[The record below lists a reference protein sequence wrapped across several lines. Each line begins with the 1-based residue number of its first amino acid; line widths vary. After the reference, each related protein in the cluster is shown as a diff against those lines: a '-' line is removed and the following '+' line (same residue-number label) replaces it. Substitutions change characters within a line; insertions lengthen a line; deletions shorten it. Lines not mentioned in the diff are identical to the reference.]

1 MLARSG
7 LGVQDADEVQL
18 QRWLAQ
24 EEGERDASRIAFQ
37 RLHGAVDVY
46 RQRLAALRPQP
57 DGDPRPSIAR
67 ARELLQSMEA
77 EVASLR
83 SVQVPHPPSR
93 VSTYEVLSQ
102 SLKETQ
108 RQCEA
113 LNQEMVQQ
121 ADGNEKLLE
130 SMGSVKAA
138 NKGLL
143 EQIRSQ
149 QSDLAQLTQQCV
161 GCEERLEQLRKR
173 QDMEREQ
180 SRIDGLHQVALLRE
194 AWAERRSEVQQLLT
208 QQLRS
213 VQLKAVSL
221 QSSIKELSGELKA
234 RRQESQAL
242 AAEVAAWFSLW
253 QQDVPAQL
261 LEPFRRRKQ
270 QKVEVEKCI
279 GGLRSQLSQEREERH
294 QESLQ
299 WGRKYGELQT
309 DKEDLQA
316 RLVRECSQLE
326 ARLQALEKRQLEE
339 RHSWVEERTRMEEQ
353 CREQLAQLETC
364 EADFETLTRASS
376 LTETALSSK
385 LAETQSL
392 TKVVHE
398 LQRQAREAK
407 DALAAAVSSN
417 DHLKEQLHEQQAR
430 LEEKSGQDL
439 QECQEPFEERLVEV
453 KRQAEAEVA
462 LTNKQIE
469 AMDGEVQ
476 ECDQELVRL
485 LTEQEALMDEVKH
498 LAGDA
503 SFWRSSWD
511 AENAN
516 REALENEMNAAKHHF
531 NGELLTLETDCERI
545 AVNNED
551 LEQEIRDL
559 SGEAQQKRRLMVSRE
574 GESSAR
580 QAAAEAHL
588 KESQELLGFC
598 HQRLRDAA
606 EQRARATADA

>member
-1 MLARSG
+1 M
-7 LGVQDADEVQL
+7 
-18 QRWLAQ
+18 
-24 EEGERDASRIAFQ
+24 
-37 RLHGAVDVY
+37 
-46 RQRLAALRPQP
+46 
-57 DGDPRPSIAR
+57 
-67 ARELLQSMEA
+67 
-77 EVASLR
+77 
-83 SVQVPHPPSR
+83 
-93 VSTYEVLSQ
+93 
-102 SLKETQ
+102 
-108 RQCEA
+108 
-113 LNQEMVQQ
+113 
-121 ADGNEKLLE
+121 
-130 SMGSVKAA
+130 
-138 NKGLL
+138 
-143 EQIRSQ
+143 
-149 QSDLAQLTQQCV
+149 
-161 GCEERLEQLRKR
+161 
-173 QDMEREQ
+173 
-180 SRIDGLHQVALLRE
+180 
-194 AWAERRSEVQQLLT
+194 
-208 QQLRS
+208 
-213 VQLKAVSL
+213 
-221 QSSIKELSGELKA
+221 
-234 RRQESQAL
+234 
-242 AAEVAAWFSLW
+242 
-253 QQDVPAQL
+253 
-261 LEPFRRRKQ
+261 
-270 QKVEVEKCI
+270 
-279 GGLRSQLSQEREERH
+279 
-294 QESLQ
+294 
-299 WGRKYGELQT
+299 
-309 DKEDLQA
+309 
-316 RLVRECSQLE
+316 
-326 ARLQALEKRQLEE
+326 
-339 RHSWVEERTRMEEQ
+339 
-353 CREQLAQLETC
+353 
-364 EADFETLTRASS
+364 
-376 LTETALSSK
+376 
-385 LAETQSL
+385 
-392 TKVVHE
+392 KVVHE

-598 HQRLRDAA
+598 QQRLRDAA
-606 EQRARATADA
+606 EQRARATADAEGRQKAQEVISVLERNLATQVQARFTMRERYGTMLENERQLHEQATQTVTRDQ

>member
-1 MLARSG
+1 
-7 LGVQDADEVQL
+7 
-18 QRWLAQ
+18 
-24 EEGERDASRIAFQ
+24 
-37 RLHGAVDVY
+37 
-46 RQRLAALRPQP
+46 
-57 DGDPRPSIAR
+57 
-67 ARELLQSMEA
+67 
-77 EVASLR
+77 
-83 SVQVPHPPSR
+83 
-93 VSTYEVLSQ
+93 
-102 SLKETQ
+102 
-108 RQCEA
+108 
-113 LNQEMVQQ
+113 
-121 ADGNEKLLE
+121 
-130 SMGSVKAA
+130 
-138 NKGLL
+138 
-143 EQIRSQ
+143 
-149 QSDLAQLTQQCV
+149 
-161 GCEERLEQLRKR
+161 
-173 QDMEREQ
+173 
-180 SRIDGLHQVALLRE
+180 
-194 AWAERRSEVQQLLT
+194 
-208 QQLRS
+208 
-213 VQLKAVSL
+213 
-221 QSSIKELSGELKA
+221 
-234 RRQESQAL
+234 
-242 AAEVAAWFSLW
+242 
-253 QQDVPAQL
+253 
-261 LEPFRRRKQ
+261 
-270 QKVEVEKCI
+270 
-279 GGLRSQLSQEREERH
+279 
-294 QESLQ
+294 
-299 WGRKYGELQT
+299 
-309 DKEDLQA
+309 
-316 RLVRECSQLE
+316 
-326 ARLQALEKRQLEE
+326 
-339 RHSWVEERTRMEEQ
+339 MEEQ

-476 ECDQELVRL
+476 ECDQDRATELVRL

-516 REALENEMNAAKHHF
+516 REERGFTCGFIRQALENEMNAAKHHF

-598 HQRLRDAA
+598 QQRLRDAA
-606 EQRARATADA
+606 EQRARATADAEGRQKAQEVQARFTMRERYGTMLENERQLHEQAKQECDRDSVLATSLTRQARDERRVRVEGPPARRRRPSGGES